1 MFEEKFGA
9 GTVIA
14 CLTSGG
20 PRWNNWAR
28 YPSFVAMMLDLEKYI
43 AKRDR
48 VLERREVGEPIRLS
62 LNPVEFLDQV
72 EVVAPETSSTPVTRL
87 QAAPVTA
94 QSDPDNPAP
103 DESDD
108 PVNEEPA
115 PDAEPGSTVPA
126 GDVRLKARFAETD
139 APGIYVVKLL
149 DVNNAPVEQWIT
161 YNVPLNESELNLA
174 TTEQIRKELGNDLN
188 IQIQEPGEISW
199 IAGRD
204 AGQEIRNW
212 LLLCLIVFFL
222 AEQVLGYR
230 LSFHSRGVTA

>member
-1 MFEEKFGA
+1 
-9 GTVIA
+9 
-14 CLTSGG
+14 GG

-48 VLERREVGEPIRLS
+48 VLERRQVGEPIQLS

-72 EVVAPETSSTPVTRL
+72 EIISPETSNTPVTRL

-94 QSDPDNPAP
+94 ESSQNQVSP
-103 DESDD
+103 DETGDEINAGESTRT
-108 PVNEEPA
+108 A
-115 PDAEPGSTVPA
+115 PENAIPA
-126 GDVRLKARFAETD
+126 GDVRLNARFGETD

-149 DVNNAPVEQWIT
+149 DVNNSPVEQWIT

-174 TTEQIRKELGNDLN
+174 TTEQIRKELGDDLK
-188 IQIQEPGEISW
+188 IQIQEPGEVSW
-199 IAGRD
+199 IAGHD

-230 LSFHSRGVTA
+230 LSFHSRGGTA